1 MKVQIN
7 TPYNI
12 DVKNTLYFSYL
23 VICKGHVTL
32 VVFNDIAPSKN
43 KFTGFL
49 ADKWKFDRKIEKT
62 TLNLSVL
69 NLVIFVQ
76 DTRYYTYK
84 ESLASINNYKP
95 LISN

>member
-49 ADKWKFDRKIEKT
+49 ADK
-62 TLNLSVL
+62 
-69 NLVIFVQ
+69 
-76 DTRYYTYK
+76 
-84 ESLASINNYKP
+84 
-95 LISN
+95 